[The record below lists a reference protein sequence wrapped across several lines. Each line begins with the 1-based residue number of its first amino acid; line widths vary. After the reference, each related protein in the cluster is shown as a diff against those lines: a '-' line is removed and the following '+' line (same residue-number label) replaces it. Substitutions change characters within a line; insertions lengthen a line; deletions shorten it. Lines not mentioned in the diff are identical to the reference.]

1 LYFVFL
7 ISYFVL
13 LIKPYLKSGNIYTYY
28 NSKPNNYLRHNYN
41 DYLTEV
47 DVFRFSQDYFEISPK
62 IIYRQT
68 SKNII
73 ATIDYKKHFNDKTV
87 HILSNKSSFN
97 FDLRY
102 ILGILNSTLIDYYLK
117 QYKQEGGKA
126 FAQIKT
132 IDVKNFPFIYSKK
145 LESSMIEKID
155 EILSSKAANPEA
167 DTKILESEI
176 DQLAYQLYDLTEE
189 EIKIIKETTRY
200 VTP

>member
-1 LYFVFL
+1 
-7 ISYFVL
+7 
-13 LIKPYLKSGNIYTYY
+13 
-28 NSKPNNYLRHNYN
+28 
-41 DYLTEV
+41 
-47 DVFRFSQDYFEISPK
+47 
-62 IIYRQT
+62 
-68 SKNII
+68 
-73 ATIDYKKHFNDKTV
+73 
-87 HILSNKSSFN
+87 
-97 FDLRY
+97 
-102 ILGILNSTLIDYYLK
+102 LNSTLIDYYLK

-126 FAQIKT
+126 VAQIKT

-176 DQLAYQLYDLTEE
+176 DQLVYQLYDLTEE